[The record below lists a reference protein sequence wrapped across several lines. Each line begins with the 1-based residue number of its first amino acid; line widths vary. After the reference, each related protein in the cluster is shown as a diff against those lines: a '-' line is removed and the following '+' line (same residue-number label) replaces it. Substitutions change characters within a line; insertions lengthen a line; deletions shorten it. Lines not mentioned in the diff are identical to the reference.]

1 MILSKLGKFL
11 FEWVLPVFVGFAVM
25 FSLSFSIA
33 WAMSYAFLD
42 LIFAPI
48 LSDMG
53 CSFDITSDF
62 FRLTFC
68 SAVSLLAIMDRLR
81 SWMIRRR

>member
-1 MILSKLGKFL
+1 MTLSKLGKLL
-11 FEWVLPVFVGFAVM
+11 FEWVFPILGGFAVM

-33 WAMSYAFLD
+33 WLMSYLFLD

-53 CSFDITSDF
+53 CPFDITSDF
-62 FRLTFC
+62 FRFVFC
-68 SAVSLLAIMDRLR
+68 SAVSLLAVMDRLHA
-81 SWMIRRR
+81 WVIKE

>member
-1 MILSKLGKFL
+1 MILSKLGKIL
-11 FEWVLPVFVGFAVM
+11 SEWVLPILGGFAVM

-33 WAMSYAFLD
+33 WLMSYLFLD

-53 CSFDITSDF
+53 CPLDITSNF
-62 FRLTFC
+62 FRFGFC
-68 SAVSLLAIMDRLR
+68 SAVSLLAIMDRLHA
-81 SWMIRRR
+81 WTTKE